1 MFTHPAV
8 RIWVK
13 RGLVN
18 SIEGQY
24 LAGRMQRQSDS
35 PASALAATGFKNT
48 APFLEA
54 LEGESRQAAA
64 DKGDIPAGPL
74 FADMTFDTFVQT
86 SSYIS
91 VVELLFRVCR
101 DSPFQSKIPSIWG
114 GDGLGKTHLL
124 YATEHEIRRFHP
136 ERRST
141 LVNMLDLAVAL
152 IRARRR
158 GNRGGFIDFLSRM
171 DTLLIDDIQ
180 LCEADIQIQASLLE
194 LMEKQPV
201 QDGHRLVL
209 SCDVD
214 PGQLQLSEAPLKAA
228 IANITPV
235 ELKPLDR
242 IERGLMVSKM
252 AGGFNLPAQA
262 INYIADKTT
271 GNAGELKAI
280 ITRLIAAAGDKNR
293 EIGLELT
300 MDIVSLAAT
309 GRMQKTETASAKLE
323 GTADKNA
330 MTPNQDSQT
339 LKEMV
344 RSAQNKAEHILA
356 NEIALSHMIGVLS
369 LDKSAAKR
377 PSVARLRIALQAVR
391 EGDLE
396 TASELMQS
404 PGPGLTQSAA
414 TSIPVS
420 ENDRDAKSPRQ

>member
-18 SIEGQY
+18 SIEGLF

-54 LEGESRQAAA
+54 LEGEARQAAA
-64 DKGDIPAGPL
+64 DKVDMPAGPL
-74 FADMTFDTFVQT
+74 SADMTFDTFVQT
-86 SSYIS
+86 SSYVP

-101 DSPFQSKIPSIWG
+101 DSPFQSKFTSICG

-136 ERRST
+136 ERHST
-141 LVNMLDLAVAL
+141 LVNMLDLAIAL
-152 IRARRR
+152 IRARQR
-158 GNRGGFIDFLSRM
+158 GNRGDFIDFLSRM

-201 QDGHRLVL
+201 RDGHRLVL

-214 PGQLQLSEAPLKAA
+214 PGRLQLSEGRLKAA

-242 IERGLMVSKM
+242 IERGLMVSKL

-262 INYIADKTT
+262 INYIAEKAT

-309 GRMQKTETASAKLE
+309 SRRQKAETTSAKLE
-323 GTADKNA
+323 GTADNNA
-330 MTPNQDSQT
+330 MTPNQDSQA

-377 PSVARLRIALQAVR
+377 PSAARLRIALQAVR

-396 TASELMQS
+396 TASELIQS
-404 PGPGLTQSAA
+404 PGPGVMQSTA
-414 TSIPVS
+414 TSIPAS
-420 ENDRDAKSPRQ
+420 ENGRDAKAPRQ

>member
-1 MFTHPAV
+1 MFIHPAV

-18 SIEGQY
+18 SIEGLF

-54 LEGESRQAAA
+54 LEGEARQAAA
-64 DKGDIPAGPL
+64 DKVDMPAGPL

-86 SSYIS
+86 SSYVP

-101 DSPFQSKIPSIWG
+101 DSPFQSKFTAICG

-136 ERRST
+136 ERHST
-141 LVNMLDLAVAL
+141 LVNMLDLAIAL
-152 IRARRR
+152 IRARQR
-158 GNRGGFIDFLSRM
+158 GNRGDFIDFLSRM
-171 DTLLIDDIQ
+171 DTLLIDDVQ

-201 QDGHRLVL
+201 RDGHRLVL

-214 PGQLQLSEAPLKAA
+214 PGRLQLSEGRLKAA

-242 IERGLMVSKM
+242 IERGLMVSKL

-262 INYIADKTT
+262 INYIAEKAT

-309 GRMQKTETASAKLE
+309 SRMQKTETTSAKLE
-323 GTADKNA
+323 GTADNNA
-330 MTPNQDSQT
+330 MTPNQDSQA

-344 RSAQNKAEHILA
+344 RSAKNKAEHILA

-377 PSVARLRIALQAVR
+377 PSAARLRIALQAVR

-396 TASELMQS
+396 TASELIQS
-404 PGPGLTQSAA
+404 PGPGLMQSAA

-420 ENDRDAKSPRQ
+420 ENDRDAKSSRQ